1 MDKRLY
7 VIKYR
12 EPGMVEPTYALYD
25 LDGNSKVHFTSADT
39 IHYFF
44 NQGQLHHGALNE
56 DWTPRQLVEKVAE
69 SFPGTPNN
77 RFSESSLDEL
87 MGEKYIRKRRNV

>member
-12 EPGMVEPTYALYD
+12 EPGMDAPTYALYD
-25 LDGNSKVHFTSADT
+25 PDGNSRVHFTSADT

-44 NQGQLHHGALNE
+44 KQGQLNHGMVH
-56 DWTPRQLVEKVAE
+56 DSPTPQRLVEKVAD
-69 SFPGTPNN
+69 SFPGTPKN
-77 RFSESSLDEL
+77 RFSDASLDEVISGL
-87 MGEKYIRKRRNV
+87 NEG